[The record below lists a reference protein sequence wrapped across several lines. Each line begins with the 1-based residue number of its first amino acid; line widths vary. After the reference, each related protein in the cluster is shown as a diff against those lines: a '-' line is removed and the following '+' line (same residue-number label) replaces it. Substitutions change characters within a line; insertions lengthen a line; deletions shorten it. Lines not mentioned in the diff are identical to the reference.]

1 MLESSVDVILIHHS
15 FAKVLAFITF
25 FAKSVAANYRDDFEV
40 LYSTTDNSPSSF
52 QSLESFSQVL
62 GGLQWTEY
70 NIQLPAG
77 AKYFAIRDFSHD
89 CLGLMIDDVTYR
101 KASLVVDS
109 YNIYRDGELVG
120 NTKDTHF
127 SDLTSEAGT
136 HVYQVSVVYTV
147 GESLLSQEASVAT
160 LITNNHSPL
169 TTITSQPGA
178 IVIRGAQGKQISV
191 YTLDGRRIDVQR
203 STSNVQRIRV
213 SAGVYAV
220 KVDNQTV
227 TLTVK

>member
-1 MLESSVDVILIHHS
+1 
-15 FAKVLAFITF
+15 
-25 FAKSVAANYRDDFEV
+25 
-40 LYSTTDNSPSSF
+40 
-52 QSLESFSQVL
+52 
-62 GGLQWTEY
+62 
-70 NIQLPAG
+70 
-77 AKYFAIRDFSHD
+77 
-89 CLGLMIDDVTYR
+89 
-101 KASLVVDS
+101 
-109 YNIYRDGELVG
+109 
-120 NTKDTHF
+120 
-127 SDLTSEAGT
+127 
-136 HVYQVSVVYTV
+136 
-147 GESLLSQEASVAT
+147 LLSQEASVAT

-191 YTLDGRRIDVQR
+191 YTLGGRRIDVQR